1 MRGSIVTIAVPLL
14 LALNGQAAL
23 ADGSDLEVVLQFE
36 KAREELHGRS
46 GITVSLLTET
56 QVENVAVLG
65 TVWGFLK
72 YHHPRVAAGELKW
85 DLELFRVLPDIL
97 DAADAEA
104 RNRRLVQWVDELGVP
119 ESCDP
124 CAKPPENAQLLPSLD
139 WIDDAEQLGTKLA
152 RRLRDIHTH
161 RFSGVEQHY
170 VSQVPG
176 VRNPVFDNEL
186 DYTSQRPPDAGY
198 RILSLLRLWNI
209 VEYWFPYRDLL
220 DEDWQAVLRE
230 FLPRLVAA
238 DSWDAYRLQLLAF
251 TTRIHDTHADLFAR
265 LDVRPPRGRC
275 GWPVAVRFIEGRATV
290 TTVNESAER
299 EASGLELGDV
309 IEAVDGRPVDSL
321 IEAWSPYYSASNEA
335 SRLRDIA
342 RSLPRGDCGKSMLTI
357 ERQGD
362 PRQLTVRRTTDG
374 ARRVRTHDRPG
385 ETFQLLSPEVGYL
398 KLSTVRVR
406 EVPQYFEQAAGTRGL
421 VIDIRNYPS
430 EFVVFALGG
439 RLVDTRTP
447 FARFT
452 VGDLSNPGAFVWKPP
467 VELEPIDPHYEGK
480 VAILVDET
488 SLSQAEYT
496 AMALR
501 ARPDAVV
508 IGSTT
513 SGADG
518 NVSKIPLPG
527 GVHTAIS
534 GIGVFYPDKTPT
546 QRVGIIPDIFVAPT
560 IEGIREGRD
569 EVLEAALRHILG
581 SQADAATVRNMA
593 RRP

>member
-14 LALNGQAAL
+14 LALNGQAAP
-23 ADGSDLEVVLQFE
+23 ADESNLEVTLQFE
-36 KAREELHGRS
+36 DVSEQLHGQS
-46 GITVSLLTET
+46 GITVSSLTET

-72 YHHPRVAAGELKW
+72 YHHPRVAAGELQW
-85 DLELFRVLPDIL
+85 DFELFRVLPDIL
-97 DAADAEA
+97 DATDPEA

-124 CAKPPENAQLLPSLD
+124 CATPPENAQLLPRLD
-139 WIDDAEQLGTKLA
+139 WMDDAELLGPALA
-152 RRLRDIHTH
+152 RRLRDIHAH
-161 RFSGVEQHY
+161 RVSGVEQHY
-170 VSQVPG
+170 VSQIAG

-186 DYTSQRPPDAGY
+186 DYPSQRPPDAGY

-209 VEYWFPYRDLL
+209 IEYWFPYRDLL
-220 DEDWQAVLRE
+220 DEDWRAVLRE

-238 DSWDAYRLQLLAF
+238 DGWDAYRLELLAF
-251 TTRIHDTHADLFAR
+251 ITRIQDTHANLPAE
-265 LDVRPPRGRC
+265 LDVRPPHGRC
-275 GWPVAVRFIEGRATV
+275 SWPVAVRFIEGRATV
-290 TTVNESAER
+290 TAVNESTER
-299 EASGLELGDV
+299 QASGLELGDV
-309 IEAVDGRPVDSL
+309 IETIDGQPVDSL

-342 RSLPRGDCGKSMLTI
+342 RSLPRGDCGKSMVTI
-357 ERQGD
+357 ERKGD
-362 PRQLTVRRTTDG
+362 SRQLTVRRTTDG
-374 ARRVRTHDRPG
+374 APRARTHDRPG

-447 FARFT
+447 FAQFT

-467 VELEPIDPHYEGK
+467 AELEPIGPRYEGK

-501 ARPDAVV
+501 AGPNAVV

-518 NVSKIPLPG
+518 NVSRIPLPG
-527 GVHTAIS
+527 GIHTAIS

-546 QRVGIIPDIFVAPT
+546 QRVGIIPDVFVAPT

-581 SQADAATVRNMA
+581 SRSDPETIRGMA
-593 RRP
+593 RP